1 MPSSNIVRYCV
12 RLSDMQIK
20 KEEIAGRILEVS
32 RTEFL
37 MKGFQKTSM
46 RGIADKS
53 GVALSSIYI
62 YYSGKDHIFKALVQP
77 LLNEFNTMLREHNNS
92 KYLSKDVFYSEKY
105 HTQRIGEL
113 FNLVENYR
121 TELKLLLLN
130 AQGSELADYREELI
144 DRYTEKGIEFVSAF
158 NERYPELNN
167 SISRFFIHN
176 ATVWWISILQ
186 EMVMHDMQEEEMKQF
201 ITEYVNFFIAG
212 WGKLMKV

>member
-1 MPSSNIVRYCV
+1 
-12 RLSDMQIK
+12 MQIK
-20 KEEIAGRILEVS
+20 KEEIAGRILEAS

-53 GVALSSIYI
+53 GVALSSIYT
-62 YYSGKDHIFKALVQP
+62 YYSGKDHIFKELVLP
-77 LLNEFNTMLREHNNS
+77 LLNEFNTMLREHNNP

-144 DRYTEKGIEFVSAF
+144 DRYTEKGIEFVSVF

-176 ATVWWISILQ
+176 ATAWWISILQ

-212 WGKLMKV
+212 WGRLMKV